1 MALPRQA
8 NVGKIY
14 AILWYNECKSHHTEN
29 YSRHTRVR
37 CYQCGK
43 IGHYACDCPKR
54 MLEEQLLLESDASH
68 SVRES
73 RPLNPNRVQNE
84 ADADMRSTQKGHVGQ
99 ETSAVG
105 SAQQTRKFATT
116 ERGKNKYV

>member
-37 CYQCGK
+37 CYQCNK
-43 IGHYACDCPKR
+43 IRHYARDY
-54 MLEEQLLLESDASH
+54 LEKVLIRAEHKTEKK
-68 SVRES
+68 
-73 RPLNPNRVQNE
+73 PNR
-84 ADADMRSTQKGHVGQ
+84 T
-99 ETSAVG
+99 
-105 SAQQTRKFATT
+105 
-116 ERGKNKYV
+116 KNLNR